1 MFNLLTLNY
10 LCIVETIRKHFSQ
23 ESKEA
28 TSIGILCEHAN
39 SHGTRN
45 FTGDMDLQAEFRND
59 WHQVSI
65 SESQGKELQIGRD
78 KLKMLVGGVH
88 H

>member
-1 MFNLLTLNY
+1 MKNLYITQSTLNS
-10 LCIVETIRKHFSQ
+10 LGEKH
-23 ESKEA
+23 
-28 TSIGILCEHAN
+28 
-39 SHGTRN
+39 
-45 FTGDMDLQAEFRND
+45 

-78 KLKMLVGGVH
+78 QLKMSVGGVH